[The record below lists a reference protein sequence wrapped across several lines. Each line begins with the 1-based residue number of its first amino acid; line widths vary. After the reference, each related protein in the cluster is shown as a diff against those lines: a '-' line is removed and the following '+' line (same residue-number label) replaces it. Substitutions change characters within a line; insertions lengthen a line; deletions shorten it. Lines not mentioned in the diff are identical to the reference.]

1 MPEDDPISKALD
13 TVERVSKALPFYD
26 DMLKPAAQELGKGLV
41 TVAKTV
47 NMVLAPLKMV
57 VWGYER
63 IENWLETEVS
73 NKLKDVPPERIQ
85 TPAPNVAG
93 PAIEAMRFVGN
104 EPDLRNLYANLLKT
118 AMDTETAVKAHP
130 GFVEIIKQLT
140 PDEARIVNYLTK
152 IDSIPVI
159 ELRRIVVNTNDYY
172 VQYRNINYVVDDAGC
187 SSPDLGS
194 AYLDNL
200 CRLQII
206 EPLNPGEKFNTSGIY
221 DRIEQRSDIVAW
233 LTAMNNSGSFRGS
246 LFRGGYRTTDWGKLF
261 CSACV
266 DIETSKEG
274 ESQS

>member
-1 MPEDDPISKALD
+1 MPDPIEQTLD
-13 TVERVSKALPFYD
+13 VVERVSKALPVYD

-63 IENWLETEVS
+63 IEDWLETEVS

-118 AMDTETAVKAHP
+118 AMDTETAEKAHP

-140 PDEARIVNYLTK
+140 PDEARIVNYLT
-152 IDSIPVI
+152 IAAGIPVI
-159 ELRRIVVNTNDYY
+159 ELRDNDIGNRNYSVEFRNVNC
-172 VQYRNINYVVDDAGC
+172 IVDDAGC
-187 SSPDLGS
+187 SSPALGS

-206 EPLNPGEKFNTSGIY
+206 EPLAPGTSFTKPGVY
-221 DRIEQRSDIVAW
+221 DRVEQRPDIVAR
-233 LTAMNNSGSFRGS
+233 LKAINEANNSRGSFI
-246 LFRGGYRTTDWGKLF
+246 RGGYRTTDWGKLF
-261 CSACV
+261 CAACV
-266 DIETSKEG
+266 DIETPKEG
-274 ESQS
+274 E